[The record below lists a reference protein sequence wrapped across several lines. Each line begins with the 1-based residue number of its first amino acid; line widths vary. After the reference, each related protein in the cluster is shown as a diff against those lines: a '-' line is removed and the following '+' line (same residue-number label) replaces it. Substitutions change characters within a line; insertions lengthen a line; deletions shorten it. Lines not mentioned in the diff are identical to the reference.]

1 LLGLEAMVS
10 RPDFVLGASLIL
22 LLISFFEG
30 KKIGGKWIFVILPVF
45 FTLSSIVL
53 LYLITLPY
61 EQQAFIFISSLM
73 YYLSLFGAFR
83 LGSYDGDKTAR
94 AMNMAAASA
103 TIFFMFSGAYGIY
116 LNFLIPVHYLMLVYL
131 ISTLLISYQYFA
143 IIKKDGRS
151 TIWIYSFL
159 LSLIMVELI
168 WTMNF
173 WPFGYLTTGVIALTL
188 YYIFWDLVQSH
199 FLNLLSRK
207 RVVANMVV
215 FSILITLVLI
225 SSKWFPII

>member
-1 LLGLEAMVS
+1 LLGLEAMIS
-10 RPDFVLGASLIL
+10 RPDFVFGASLIL

-30 KKIGGKWIFVILPVF
+30 KKIGGKWIFAILPVF
-45 FTLSSIVL
+45 FTLSSVVL
-53 LYLITLPY
+53 LYLITLPF
-61 EQQAFIFISSLM
+61 EQQIFIFISSLM

-83 LGSYDGDKTAR
+83 LGVYDGDKTAR

-116 LNFLIPVHYLMLVYL
+116 LNFLIPVYYLMLTYL
-131 ISTLLISYQYFA
+131 ITTLLISYQYFA
-143 IIKKDGRS
+143 IIKKES
-151 TIWIYSFL
+151 QATIWIYSFL
-159 LSLIMVELI
+159 LALIMVELI

-188 YYIFWDLVQSH
+188 YYILWDLVQSH